1 MRTKYEILLKLLF
14 PKYSQPS
21 ESRFINSFS
30 YINNKKKS
38 NKNQNSFSISFE
50 KIEKGEDKR
59 TSIIIKNLPNSI
71 NKEYINQIL
80 LGVGNI
86 NYLYLPFDKYN
97 NRNLGFAFIN
107 VVNYRSIIKLHNRLK
122 DYKFENIDIKK
133 QIEIC
138 YSKIQGKNELSKM
151 FKKKKN

>member
-21 ESRFINSFS
+21 ESRFINCFS

-97 NRNLGFAFIN
+97 NRNLGFAFVN
-107 VVNYRSIIKLHNRLK
+107 LVNYRSIVKLYNKLK
-122 DYKFENIDIKK
+122 NYKFENIDMKK
-133 QIEIC
+133 PIEIC
-138 YSKIQGKNELSKM
+138 YSKVQGKNELSKM
-151 FKKKKN
+151 FKKN

>member
-86 NYLYLPFDKYN
+86 NYLYLPFDKYK
-97 NRNLGFAFIN
+97 NRNLGFAFVN
-107 VVNYRSIIKLHNRLK
+107 FVNYRSIVKLYNKLK
-122 DYKFENIDIKK
+122 NYKFENIDMKK
-133 QIEIC
+133 PIEIC
-138 YSKIQGKNELSKM
+138 YSKVQGKNELSKM
-151 FKKKKN
+151 FKKN